1 MRFDVAPTGRVM
13 HLPAR
18 PAAPDSA
25 TPTDGGFAKVY
36 DISKARRGA
45 PDVPQAVWDEVD
57 RAAQVASDLEAQGRM
72 IRFHAP
78 EGNGRMRAE
87 LVDAEGRVV
96 RPLSLGEI
104 ITIGST
110 EPPSAA

>member
-1 MRFDVAPTGRVM
+1 MRFDVAPTGKVA
-13 HLPAR
+13 HLPPR
-18 PAAPDSA
+18 PPA
-25 TPTDGGFAKVY
+25 TEKTDAGNGFAKVY
-36 DISKARRGA
+36 DLAKARRGV
-45 PDVPQAVWDEVD
+45 PDVPREVWDEVD

-87 LVDAEGRVV
+87 LVDADGRVV

>member
-13 HLPAR
+13 HLPNR
-18 PAAPDSA
+18 PAAPEKPNA
-25 TPTDGGFAKVY
+25 ADGGFAQVY
-36 DISKARRGA
+36 DITKARHGA
-45 PDVPQAVWDEVD
+45 PDVPPAVWDEVD

-87 LVDAEGRVV
+87 LVDGDGRVL